1 MKIKKKHIF
10 RFFGPFFSSFIIFG
24 WDFVENE
31 KNHQKSTV
39 ILLHFWL
46 SKQKNYFWSHAKL
59 AKMSSFQCTVGGGTV
74 FRYPKVA
81 TIPKWVAA
89 LWKNVEWPDGK
100 NTNLEFMT
108 LALQRDMR
116 DMWLQEVCCFPMARY
131 LWFSTTK
138 QIDKMHLIKICAMKG
153 WLKVSWA
160 SDPPMM

>member
-1 MKIKKKHIF
+1 MQWTHILAANFGLLEKKVGIC
-10 RFFGPFFSSFIIFG
+10 P
-24 WDFVENE
+24 
-31 KNHQKSTV
+31 NH
-39 ILLHFWL
+39 
-46 SKQKNYFWSHAKL
+46 
-59 AKMSSFQCTVGGGTV
+59 GGGGGVV
-74 FRYPKVA
+74 FPYPKVA

-89 LWKNVEWPDGK
+89 LWKNVEWQDGK

>member
-1 MKIKKKHIF
+1 MLVEETFNQVWRVWPSNIVPRVPNLEMSMQWTHILAANFGLLEKKVGIC
-10 RFFGPFFSSFIIFG
+10 P
-24 WDFVENE
+24 
-31 KNHQKSTV
+31 NH
-39 ILLHFWL
+39 
-46 SKQKNYFWSHAKL
+46 
-59 AKMSSFQCTVGGGTV
+59 GGGV
-74 FRYPKVA
+74 FPYPKVA

-89 LWKNVEWPDGK
+89 LWKNVEWQDGK

>member
-59 AKMSSFQCTVGGGTV
+59 AKMSSFQCTVGRV
-74 FRYPKVA
+74 H
-81 TIPKWVAA
+81 
-89 LWKNVEWPDGK
+89 
-100 NTNLEFMT
+100 MH
-108 LALQRDMR
+108 
-116 DMWLQEVCCFPMARY
+116 
-131 LWFSTTK
+131 
-138 QIDKMHLIKICAMKG
+138 MHLGWEHHIKMGIGVPCDAPAVTFAPLTNISRCTATWENSGFYRPCALYLRSVAILLSPSILLEAHQRINH
-153 WLKVSWA
+153 W
-160 SDPPMM
+160 P

>member
-59 AKMSSFQCTVGGGTV
+59 AKMSSFQCTVRRSRGTV
-74 FRYPKVA
+74 QEEQWAVYNIEEESSANSANGLMCNRWYCGAKQE
-81 TIPKWVAA
+81 K
-89 LWKNVEWPDGK
+89 KRWP
-100 NTNLEFMT
+100 
-108 LALQRDMR
+108 ALQEPVSKMYTGFARKMR
-116 DMWLQEVCCFPMARY
+116 VAQCIGIVHTHNENERR
-131 LWFSTTK
+131 K
-138 QIDKMHLIKICAMKG
+138 QGVREWHRAIMIH
-153 WLKVSWA
+153 V
-160 SDPPMM
+160 